1 MKRLNANKLSEDN
14 MKPKITK
21 KLDLEKAKQ
30 DLKKAIK
37 ERDPFQKWLPTLN
50 ELKAELDDAKSKNI
64 SINQIRK
71 ILVAS
76 GINVPNDILKKF
88 LGLQK

>member
-1 MKRLNANKLSEDN
+1 

-21 KLDLEKAKQ
+21 KVDLEKAKQ
-30 DLKKAIK
+30 DLEKAIK

-76 GINVPNDILKKF
+76 GINVPNEVLKKF
-88 LGLQK
+88 LGLPKK